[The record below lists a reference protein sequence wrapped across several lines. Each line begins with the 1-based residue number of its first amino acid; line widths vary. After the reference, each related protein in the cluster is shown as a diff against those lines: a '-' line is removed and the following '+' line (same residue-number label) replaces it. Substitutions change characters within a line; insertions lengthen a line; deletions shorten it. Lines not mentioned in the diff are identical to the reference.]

1 MNTLDR
7 VRTAY
12 RVVDEAAPG
21 LVLGNDPSSG
31 YRILIHAAFNSL
43 RLLSPEQAAE
53 VMDGWRRTISDAERN
68 AVIDAR

>member
-7 VRTAY
+7 VKTAY
-12 RVVDEAAPG
+12 RVVEDAAPG

-43 RLLSPEQAAE
+43 RLISPEQAQE
-53 VMDGWRRTISDAERN
+53 VMEGWRRTINDTERN
-68 AVIDAR
+68 AVIEHR